1 MSLLDDI
8 RLGSLVAI
16 DTVIWIYEFETNPI
30 FGPITDELFQNG
42 FGSGHCRAGCS
53 LLALGELLVQ
63 PLAVGRL
70 DIADE
75 YRRIIV
81 PSPQLTVWDLDR
93 EVIETAAV
101 LRARYRVRLLDA
113 IHVACAV
120 VHGAHCFLTN
130 DEGLR
135 RIQEVPIL
143 ILADY
148 VPLTP

>member
-1 MSLLDDI
+1 
-8 RLGSLVAI
+8 LVAL
-16 DTVIWIYEFETNPI
+16 DTVIWIYELEANPI
-30 FGPITDELFQNG
+30 FGPITDDLFQNG

-63 PLAVGRL
+63 PLSQGRL

-75 YRRIIV
+75 YRRIIA
-81 PSPQLTVWDLDR
+81 PGPQLTVWDVNR

-101 LRARYRVRLLDA
+101 LRAKYRARLLDA

-120 VHGAHCFLTN
+120 VYSVHCFLTN

-135 RIQEVPIL
+135 RIQEIPIV

-148 VPLTP
+148 VPPTP